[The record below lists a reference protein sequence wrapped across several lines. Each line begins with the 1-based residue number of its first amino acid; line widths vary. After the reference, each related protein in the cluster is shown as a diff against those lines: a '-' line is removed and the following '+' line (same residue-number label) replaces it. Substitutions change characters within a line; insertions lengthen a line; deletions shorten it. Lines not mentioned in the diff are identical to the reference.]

1 MQACAE
7 LEKEYKKWKTSH
19 EQLRSRDEIKA
30 LKQSL
35 QNEYYWSEIAEL
47 EREANKIQEQY
58 DKQKA
63 KMDKLRDKLSKM
75 EQNYGSNTSAIE

>member
-1 MQACAE
+1 ME
-7 LEKEYKKWKTSH
+7 EEYKKWKTSY
-19 EQLRSRDEIKA
+19 EQLQSHDQIKA
-30 LKQSL
+30 RQKSL

-63 KMDKLRDKLSKM
+63 KMDKLRDKLSNM